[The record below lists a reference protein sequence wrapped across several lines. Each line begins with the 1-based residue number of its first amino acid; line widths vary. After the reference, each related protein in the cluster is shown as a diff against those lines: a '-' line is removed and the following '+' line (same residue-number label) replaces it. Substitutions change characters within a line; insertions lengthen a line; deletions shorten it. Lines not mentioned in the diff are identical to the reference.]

1 MEKTAHGG
9 NVHDET
15 LTRPVRLH
23 LTGGYGFEGKPA
35 RNDIVEG
42 DHARTSELE
51 RLLQAEAAQVEH
63 AGMDDAS
70 PAPIAV
76 PAGIRALAVRTDG
89 ERIALVSERKSSA
102 RCILTGQRQQTRRTG
117 DVEHIRRPLIRTRL
131 EGLGS
136 HRLEIRCTFV
146 NIRRKRDHALGAI
159 LNAKQAREIKFTVEH
174 VAVIDMHQRYA
185 IHLIAASTQKIVL
198 KRHVMII
205 DIVNARGRL
214 HFHQVQTIRL
224 DTQNVDHAHIALVAK
239 SRLADDASP
248 IRKERARTSGH
259 PLEITRIK
267 RNLDERPEITHGKI
281 AHVIARLENRLVQNG
296 IVELLGHMRIHPKHF
311 GTLNPARVPGFRQ
324 VHERA
329 SPSIRQRR
337 DNERTVI
344 AGIAPRRNVFVRP
357 PMANLD
363 VLFLVAS
370 TTQPTPSTLVLDK
383 LSAIAVD
390 KGVQP
395 VIVCT
400 KSDLA
405 EAEFLRSAYEKSTLP
420 FIRIDYA
427 TGEGLDDIKHWING
441 RLCAFCGNSG
451 VGKSTLLNA
460 LLPDV
465 ERQTAAISQKLGR
478 GRHTTRE
485 VTIFEA
491 FGGRI
496 ADTPGFASLE
506 ASRAGF
512 IPKEGL
518 EHAFPEF
525 GPYLGACQFTGCSHR
540 SEKGCAVRAALAEG
554 KLSQTRYDS
563 YCAMYDEVKDVKEWQ
578 YPLSR

>member
-1 MEKTAHGG
+1 MTGYITKGIGG
-9 NVHDET
+9 FYYV
-15 LTRPVRLH
+15 
-23 LTGGYGFEGKPA
+23 K
-35 RNDIVEG
+35 
-42 DHARTSELE
+42 TSE
-51 RLLQAEAAQVEH
+51 
-63 AGMDDAS
+63 
-70 PAPIAV
+70 
-76 PAGIRALAVRTDG
+76 
-89 ERIALVSERKSSA
+89 
-102 RCILTGQRQQTRRTG
+102 
-117 DVEHIRRPLIRTRL
+117 
-131 EGLGS
+131 
-136 HRLEIRCTFV
+136 
-146 NIRRKRDHALGAI
+146 
-159 LNAKQAREIKFTVEH
+159 
-174 VAVIDMHQRYA
+174 
-185 IHLIAASTQKIVL
+185 
-198 KRHVMII
+198 
-205 DIVNARGRL
+205 
-214 HFHQVQTIRL
+214 
-224 DTQNVDHAHIALVAK
+224 
-239 SRLADDASP
+239 
-248 IRKERARTSGH
+248 
-259 PLEITRIK
+259 
-267 RNLDERPEITHGKI
+267 
-281 AHVIARLENRLVQNG
+281 G
-296 IVELLGHMRIHPKHF
+296 IVECKPRGIFRKQKITPVA
-311 GTLNPARVPGFRQ
+311 GDVVTLETENGA
-324 VHERA
+324 A
-329 SPSIRQRR
+329 
-337 DNERTVI
+337 VI
-344 AGIAPRRNVFVRP
+344 A
-357 PMANLD
+357 
-363 VLFLVAS
+363 
-370 TTQPTPSTLVLDK
+370 
-383 LSAIAVD
+383 AIAVD

-427 TGEGLDDIKHWING
+427 TGEGLDDIRHWING

-512 IPKEGL
+512 IPKENL

-578 YPLSR
+578 RPKGM

>member
-1 MEKTAHGG
+1 MTGYITKGIGG
-9 NVHDET
+9 FYYV
-15 LTRPVRLH
+15 
-23 LTGGYGFEGKPA
+23 K
-35 RNDIVEG
+35 
-42 DHARTSELE
+42 TSE
-51 RLLQAEAAQVEH
+51 
-63 AGMDDAS
+63 
-70 PAPIAV
+70 
-76 PAGIRALAVRTDG
+76 
-89 ERIALVSERKSSA
+89 
-102 RCILTGQRQQTRRTG
+102 
-117 DVEHIRRPLIRTRL
+117 
-131 EGLGS
+131 
-136 HRLEIRCTFV
+136 
-146 NIRRKRDHALGAI
+146 
-159 LNAKQAREIKFTVEH
+159 
-174 VAVIDMHQRYA
+174 
-185 IHLIAASTQKIVL
+185 
-198 KRHVMII
+198 
-205 DIVNARGRL
+205 
-214 HFHQVQTIRL
+214 
-224 DTQNVDHAHIALVAK
+224 
-239 SRLADDASP
+239 
-248 IRKERARTSGH
+248 
-259 PLEITRIK
+259 
-267 RNLDERPEITHGKI
+267 
-281 AHVIARLENRLVQNG
+281 G
-296 IVELLGHMRIHPKHF
+296 IVECKPRGIFRKQKITPVA
-311 GTLNPARVPGFRQ
+311 GDVVTLETENGGA
-324 VHERA
+324 
-329 SPSIRQRR
+329 
-337 DNERTVI
+337 VI
-344 AGIAPRRNVFVRP
+344 ADIASRRNIFVRP

-400 KSDLA
+400 KGDLA

-512 IPKEGL
+512 IPKKIWNTPSRSSGL
-518 EHAFPEF
+518 TSARASSPAA
-525 GPYLGACQFTGCSHR
+525 PTAPR
-540 SEKGCAVRAALAEG
+540 RAAPSA
-554 KLSQTRYDS
+554 
-563 YCAMYDEVKDVKEWQ
+563 
-578 YPLSR
+578 PPSRKASSPRPATTATAPCTMRSRM